1 MKYLRK
7 INGGVDGTQLQEN
20 SSYHLD
26 MINAKPIYLVMYR
39 DSKRQLDNLVQLKIQ
54 DTGTFS
60 AIPNSYWWNKYS
72 TADSTLNICWVSNEM
87 QKCLDIDISA
97 GGTYYVS
104 VSLSERYKAI
114 MVELVDDSEGE
125 WDSDLV
131 RKAQFKREKNSD
143 KE

>member
-39 DSKRQLDNLVQLKIQ
+39 DSKRQLDNPVQLKMQ

-60 AIPNSYWWNKYS
+60 AIPNSYWWNKY
-72 TADSTLNICWVSNEM
+72 
-87 QKCLDIDISA
+87 
-97 GGTYYVS
+97 
-104 VSLSERYKAI
+104 
-114 MVELVDDSEGE
+114 
-125 WDSDLV
+125 
-131 RKAQFKREKNSD
+131 
-143 KE
+143 